1 MTIRFTPELIGSC
14 TGRPPAG
21 CRYCDRGSKMVLYIT
36 GVCTEDCYY
45 CPLSEEKKGKDVIFA
60 NERRLPNEDWEMGA
74 LSEARMMSALGTGIT
89 GGDPLVVAERTVQAI
104 KSLKEAFGRKHHI
117 HLYTSS
123 AFSRG
128 RLYELAAAGL
138 DEIRFHPPIRTWSDF
153 HRDSPEGEAGKFA
166 ELFSSAKELGLSA
179 GIEVPAVPD
188 EPSAFGLRAIVD
200 HAIRNRMDFVNINE
214 LEASHTNAARF
225 NDRGFTLVGDS
236 MAVEGSRELAEDV
249 IGSAVRAHPGSRT
262 VLHFCSSVYKD
273 AVQLRNRLK
282 RTARN
287 VKKPYELI
295 TQDGTLLR
303 GVLVTSDPYSMA
315 LRLGEEYGI
324 PPELMEASGSM
335 VLLAP
340 WVLEAISNDL
350 EEECY
355 ISEVYP
361 TSDGLEVERIPL

>member
-1 MTIRFTPELIGSC
+1 MTIRFTPELLGSC
-14 TGRPPAG
+14 IGRPPAG

-36 GVCTEDCYY
+36 GICTEDCFY
-45 CPLSEEKKGKDVIFA
+45 CPLSEEKKGNDVIYA
-60 NERRLPNEDWEMGA
+60 NERRLPIKGWEQGILA
-74 LSEARMMSALGTGIT
+74 EARRMSALGTGIT
-89 GGDPLVVAERTVQAI
+89 GGDPMVVADRTIQAI
-104 KSLKEAFGRKHHI
+104 KALKKAFGMKHHI

-123 AFSRG
+123 AFSRE
-128 RLYELAAAGL
+128 RLDELADTGL
-138 DEIRFHPPIRTWSDF
+138 DEIRFHPPVRMWGEFEEDP
-153 HRDSPEGEAGKFA
+153 PEGEAGCFSA
-166 ELFSSAKELGLSA
+166 LFEEAKELGLSV
-179 GIEVPAVPD
+179 GIEVPAVP
-188 EPSAFGLRAIVD
+188 EGSSARGLRALVD
-200 HAIRNRMDFVNINE
+200 HAIGHRLGFVNINE
-214 LEASHTNAARF
+214 LEASHTNAAQF
-225 NDRGFTLVGDS
+225 NDRGFSLVGDS

-249 IGSAVRAHPGSRT
+249 MRSAVRAHPGTRT

-295 TQDGTLLR
+295 TEDGTLLR
-303 GVLVTSDPYSMA
+303 GVLVTSDPNSTV

-340 WVLEAISNDL
+340 WVLEAISGDL
-350 EEECY
+350 EEVCY

-361 TSDGLEVERIPL
+361 TSDGLEVERTPL